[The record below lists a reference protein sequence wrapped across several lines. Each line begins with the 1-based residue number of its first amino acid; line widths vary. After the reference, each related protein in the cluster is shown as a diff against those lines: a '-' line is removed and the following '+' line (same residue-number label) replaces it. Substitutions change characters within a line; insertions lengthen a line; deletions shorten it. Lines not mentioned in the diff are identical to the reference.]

1 MAEREVLAAAAAAR
15 HRGAQLPDGAA
26 RPAGE
31 QPRPGQQDR
40 LQGPAAQ
47 DGGGQN
53 KVHIDG
59 QL

>member
-1 MAEREVLAAAAAAR
+1 MAEREVLAAAAASR
-15 HRGAQLPDGAA
+15 HRGAQLSDGAA

-53 KVHIDG
+53 QVLK
-59 QL
+59 